1 MTNEIF
7 FRRYFAERYLR
18 AREKGLF
25 IGRNMSELKLK
36 TRSIPQQ
43 IYSVEV
49 TGEEE
54 KKDS

>member
-43 IYSVEV
+43 IYSVDV
-49 TGEEE
+49 VGEEE
-54 KKDS
+54 NKDL